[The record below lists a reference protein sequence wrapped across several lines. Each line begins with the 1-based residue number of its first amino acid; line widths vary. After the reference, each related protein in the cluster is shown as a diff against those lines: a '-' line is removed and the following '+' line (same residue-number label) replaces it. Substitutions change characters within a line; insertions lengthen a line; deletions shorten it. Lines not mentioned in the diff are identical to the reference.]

1 MGLST
6 IMTASAAVPQL
17 TEAWSHSY
25 PSIVSGSSVMTPTYS
40 AFDSKGNLF
49 VAGQFTTEFDFAGST
64 LEPIAASSYLLKY
77 APDGTELW
85 GVSFAGAA
93 TVTALSVSDDDQ
105 VFVAGVLADEV
116 EFGSLNGIP
125 VIKEGMKMEGDF
137 TTGLNASFI
146 AKYSDN
152 GNALIVE
159 TFIPASL
166 PALTSTGMY
175 YHEDGDEYFHI
186 NAIKAV
192 GGKVYA
198 SATYTGETKCGDV
211 TFAGSYMDPWGGVY
225 FLNQAKSAVFSLD
238 TSLKNC
244 AEIASFGLKEPTV
257 MVETS
262 QSSRSASFYVDG
274 DVVYV
279 GFVGNG
285 NMTLKA
291 DLSVR
296 DFEFGTGLGAESDIN
311 EYGFVFAAVKGNK
324 LSIEPKVYKTQT
336 SEPYFLD
343 NSIKGMK
350 MHGAHMMVVGTSN
363 DWIPGR
369 VNVSA
374 TTGLNDVFALM
385 LDGATL
391 DLGASVA
398 VSATSEARTLD
409 KAYGFSLFG
418 DDMYVATAVEAEDG
432 TIASIGAAWI
442 NPSMIATAASAGSTG
457 VATSGT
463 KIFMGSCGADGTVSY
478 TLYDTKGA
486 AIDNVISENIVK
498 VYPNPV
504 VDVLN
509 FSMPVDVTIYSV
521 LGVEMKH
528 ADNVSSIS
536 VSELPAGQY
545 IVKANGNAIHVLKK

>member
-1 MGLST
+1 MGLSA

-49 VAGQFTTEFDFAGST
+49 VAGRFTTEFDFAGST

-116 EFGSLNGIP
+116 EFGSLNGLP
-125 VIKEGMKMEGDF
+125 VTKEGMKMEGDF
-137 TTGLNASFI
+137 TTELNASFI

-175 YHEDGDEYFHI
+175 YPEDGDEYFHI
-186 NAIKAV
+186 TSLKSV
-192 GGKVYA
+192 GDKVYA
-198 SATYTGETKCGDV
+198 AATYTGETKCGDV
-211 TFAGSYMDPWGGVY
+211 TFDGSYMDPWGGVY
-225 FLNQAKSAVFSLD
+225 FVNQAKSAVFSFD
-238 TSLKNC
+238 SSLKNC

-257 MVETS
+257 MVEAS
-262 QSSRSASFYVDG
+262 QSSRSANFYVDG
-274 DVVYV
+274 DIVYI

-285 NMTLKA
+285 DMTLNA

-296 DFEFGTGLGAESDIN
+296 DFNFAMGLGAESDIN

-324 LSIEPKVYKTQT
+324 LAIEPQVYKTQT
-336 SEPYFLD
+336 AEAYYLD
-343 NSIKGMK
+343 NSIKSME
-350 MHGAHMMVVGTSN
+350 MHNGHMIVVGSSN
-363 DWIPGR
+363 DWVPGK
-369 VNVSA
+369 VNTTA
-374 TTGLNDVFALM
+374 TTGINDVFALM
-385 LDGATL
+385 LDGSTL
-391 DLGASVA
+391 EMGASTA
-398 VSATSEARTLD
+398 ISASSEARTLD
-409 KAYGFSLFG
+409 HACGSAFLG
-418 DDMYVATAVEAEDG
+418 DDMYVATAVEAENG
-432 TIASIGAAWI
+432 SISSIGAAWI
-442 NPSMIATAASAGSTG
+442 DPSMIATAAAEGATG
-457 VATSGT
+457 VATSGA
-463 KIFMGSCGADGTVSY
+463 KIFLGNCDSNGTITF
-478 TLYDTKGA
+478 TLYNTNGA
-486 AIDNVISENIVK
+486 SIDDVISDTTVK
-498 VYPNPV
+498 AYPNPV

-509 FSMPVDVTIYSV
+509 FSMPVDVTIYSI
-521 LGVEMKH
+521 LGVEMKR